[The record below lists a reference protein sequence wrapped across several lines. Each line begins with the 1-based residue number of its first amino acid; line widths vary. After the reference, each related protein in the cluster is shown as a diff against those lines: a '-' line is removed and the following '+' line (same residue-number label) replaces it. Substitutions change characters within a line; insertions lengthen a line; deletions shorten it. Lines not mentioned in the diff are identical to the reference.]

1 MTQTRFLSSRIV
13 SQTKPYLIKYYFQ
26 VKAQHVVDKV
36 EGPKILVKFGLRVT
50 FSLSTIFHMRKQPQ
64 FKLTKSEIDGT
75 MD

>member
-1 MTQTRFLSSRIV
+1 M
-13 SQTKPYLIKYYFQ
+13 
-26 VKAQHVVDKV
+26 KAQHVVDKV
-36 EGPKILVKFGLRVT
+36 EGPKILVKFGLLVT